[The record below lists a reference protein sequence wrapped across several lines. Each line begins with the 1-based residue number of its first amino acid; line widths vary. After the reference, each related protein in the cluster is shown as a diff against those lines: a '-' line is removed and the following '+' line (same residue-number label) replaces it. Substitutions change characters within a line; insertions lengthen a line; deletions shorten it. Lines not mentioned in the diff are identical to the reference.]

1 MGVPAFY
8 RWLADKYPKVVQDVV
23 EHRPEPGEPPVDAS
37 QPNPNGMEFD
47 NLYLDMN
54 GIIHPCVHPEGREAP
69 KTEEDMFLL
78 IFEYIDRI
86 FNAVRPRKLL
96 FMAIDG
102 PAPRAK
108 MNQQRS
114 RRFKGAKERS
124 IKATESKLLCA
135 ELAAAGKPVLA
146 EEQEAEQKEELENKL
161 RAEWEAEGREVPP
174 RRTGAAFDSNTIT
187 PGTPFMDRL
196 ARWLQYYVQLRQ
208 SSSPAWAA
216 VRVILSDASVPGE
229 GEHKI
234 MEHIRR
240 QRTLPGYDANMR
252 HVVHGL
258 DADLI
263 MLALATHEPHF
274 CILREVVLDRKAQ
287 EKQKE
292 RIAMGEL
299 PGPPKMQF
307 LYVWVLREYLQR
319 EFAVGLDWSRVPGGF
334 DLEKV
339 RSTLQPFL
347 GP

>member
-1 MGVPAFY
+1 MSQ
-8 RWLADKYPKVVQDVV
+8 KYPKSLVYVKE
-23 EHRPEPGEPPVDAS
+23 EHPVTVDGVTIPVDTS
-37 QPNPNGMEFD
+37 QPNPNGIEFD

-135 ELAAAGKPVLA
+135 ELAAAGKPVPA
-146 EEQEAEQKEELENKL
+146 EEQEA
-161 RAEWEAEGREVPP
+161 G
-174 RRTGAAFDSNTIT
+174 FDSNVIT

-240 QRTLPGYDANMR
+240 QRTLVGYDANMR

-274 CILREVVLDRKAQ
+274 CILRELVLDKR
-287 EKQKE
+287 KQKAKE
-292 RIAMGEL
+292 EAG
-299 PGPPKMQF
+299 
-307 LYVWVLREYLQR
+307 
-319 EFAVGLDWSRVPGGF
+319 D
-334 DLEKV
+334 KV
-339 RSTLQPFL
+339 RRRI
-347 GP
+347 GVRARARVRVRA

>member
-1 MGVPAFY
+1 MGVPAFF
-8 RWLADKYPKVVQDVV
+8 RWLADKYPKVIVDAL
-23 EHRPEPGEPPVDAS
+23 EASTEGGPVDVS
-37 QPNPNGMEFD
+37 QPNPNGIEYD

-135 ELAAAGKPVLA
+135 ELAAAGKPVPA
-146 EEQEAEQKEELENKL
+146 EEQEA
-161 RAEWEAEGREVPP
+161 G
-174 RRTGAAFDSNTIT
+174 FDSNVIT

-208 SSSPAWAA
+208 SSQPAWAA

-234 MEHIRR
+234 MEYIRS
-240 QRTLPGYDANMR
+240 QRLQPGYDPNTR
-252 HVVHGL
+252 HAIHGL
-258 DADLI
+258 
-263 MLALATHEPHF
+263 
-274 CILREVVLDRKAQ
+274 
-287 EKQKE
+287 
-292 RIAMGEL
+292 
-299 PGPPKMQF
+299 
-307 LYVWVLREYLQR
+307 
-319 EFAVGLDWSRVPGGF
+319 
-334 DLEKV
+334 
-339 RSTLQPFL
+339 
-347 GP
+347 